1 MNGYTPT
8 IPLKE
13 RVNNLIV
20 QIPQE
25 YRNRAAAECLTSD
38 GNPHDFE
45 RNMTGYVMRREWE
58 FYDHPV
64 NEAEFVDGF
73 CDERLDYQ
81 KDSILAYNF
90 DPRTFKQRAADED
103 AKDYENTIADVRTG
117 FQQW

>member
-8 IPLKE
+8 TPLKE

-38 GNPHDFE
+38 GNPYDFE
-45 RNMTGYVMRREWE
+45 RNLTSYVMRREWG
-58 FYDHPV
+58 FSDHPV

-73 CDERLDYQ
+73 CDPRTPEQRNADQDAADYQ
-81 KDSILAYNF
+81 
-90 DPRTFKQRAADED
+90 
-103 AKDYENTIADVRTG
+103 NTIADVRTG

>member
-13 RVNNLIV
+13 RVSNLIV

-25 YRNRAAAECLTSD
+25 YRNRAVAECLTSD

-45 RNMTGYVMRREWE
+45 RNLTSYVMRREWE

-73 CDERLDYQ
+73 CD
-81 KDSILAYNF
+81 
-90 DPRTFKQRAADED
+90 DPRTPEQRAADED

>member
-38 GNPHDFE
+38 GDPYDFE
-45 RNMTGYVMRREWE
+45 RNLTGYVMRREWE

-73 CDERLDYQ
+73 CFEDTLVDTGLNDDRPYRPGVAEGDYP
-81 KDSILAYNF
+81 F
-90 DPRTFKQRAADED
+90 
-103 AKDYENTIADVRTG
+103 
-117 FQQW
+117 